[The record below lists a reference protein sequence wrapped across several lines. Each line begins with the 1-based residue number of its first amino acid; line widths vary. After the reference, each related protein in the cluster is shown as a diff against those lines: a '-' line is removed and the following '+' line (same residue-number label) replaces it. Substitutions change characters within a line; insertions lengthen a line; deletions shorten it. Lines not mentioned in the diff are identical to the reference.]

1 MGWASG
7 ACNRLRLL
15 TRVCLR
21 GDFTRAGEVPDTQAD
36 MLRNLSPLTRIDRVV
51 APTLVLH
58 GANDTNV
65 PVIEAEQV
73 VESLR
78 KRGRHAEHGPEARV
92 AVAAQGRVQAL
103 AAECA
108 SRLLI
113 HLVRRYPDTVE
124 RLAAL

>member
-1 MGWASG
+1 
-7 ACNRLRLL
+7 
-15 TRVCLR
+15 
-21 GDFTRAGEVPDTQAD
+21 

-73 VESLR
+73 VENLR
-78 KRGRHAEHGPEARV
+78 KRGRDAEHGPEARV

>member
-1 MGWASG
+1 MDWASG

-15 TRVCLR
+15 TRVSQR

-73 VESLR
+73 VENLR
-78 KRGRHAEHGPEARV
+78 KRGVPVEYILFPDEGHGWRKTTNRV
-92 AVAAQGRVQAL
+92 RSTVAIVDWFSKYLQ
-103 AAECA
+103 
-108 SRLLI
+108 
-113 HLVRRYPDTVE
+113 
-124 RLAAL
+124 